1 MPHASSLTFSRGFT
15 IVRNGVGF
23 PLTVRNGGFCAI
35 AKIILQHLMYFVS
48 SLKESTAASHYVRLT
63 SDFDFPTVV
72 ALARQRRYRGPG
84 SPLPSNNVELN
95 GARRVLPR
103 FPSAGDGS
111 SSLSLSRIPHAP
123 YPRSLVAT
131 HLFTSLSFR
140 QGRNHAP
147 FVGLESPVR
156 NISSTGALRL
166 VLLGNSFS
174 RASPLVFPPFF
185 WTILVTFFSISV
197 RGSFARF
204 FTSLVPSAQLTSHAG
219 PVAHHL

>member
-48 SLKESTAASHYVRLT
+48 SLKGSAAASHYVRLT

-95 GARRVLPR
+95 GARRALPR
-103 FPSAGDGS
+103 FPSAGGGS

-147 FVGLESPVR
+147 FVGLGSPVR
-156 NISSTGALRL
+156 NISFTGALRL
-166 VLLGNSFS
+166 VLLGSNSNPTPLH
-174 RASPLVFPPFF
+174 ASPPFYQ
-185 WTILVTFFSISV
+185 TTPMTSSLPSVHDSSAKFSISPAP
-197 RGSFARF
+197 FARPPF
-204 FTSLVPSAQLTSHAG
+204 RVGPAVPPS
-219 PVAHHL
+219 